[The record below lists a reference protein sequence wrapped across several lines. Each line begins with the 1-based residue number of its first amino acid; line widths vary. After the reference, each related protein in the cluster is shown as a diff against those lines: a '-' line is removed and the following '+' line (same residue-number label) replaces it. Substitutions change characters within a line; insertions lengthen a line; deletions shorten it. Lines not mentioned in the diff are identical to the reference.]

1 MTLKQMLETLETKLN
16 DKSWTDTQEKEFV
29 KLLDDMSKATHNLA
43 TRTYI
48 MADIIDKFYE
58 TIVDLF
64 EMTPE
69 SATSVPQNGDVY
81 PESNTNFSAEGAE

>member
-1 MTLKQMLETLETKLN
+1 MLETLETKLN
-16 DKSWTDTQEKEFV
+16 DKSWTDTQEKSFV
-29 KLLDDMSKATHNLA
+29 KLLEDVNRSTHNLA

-64 EMTPE
+64 EITDD

-81 PESNTNFSAEGAE
+81 PESNTNFPAGSAGSAE

>member
-1 MTLKQMLETLETKLN
+1 
-16 DKSWTDTQEKEFV
+16 
-29 KLLDDMSKATHNLA
+29 
-43 TRTYI
+43 

-81 PESNTNFSAEGAE
+81 PESNTNFSAGGAE